1 VFKNLRTSTMLV
13 VLCGM
18 FIASVAA
25 TTYSLIAEKR
35 IAIEFARKELDGS
48 KYVAA
53 VRNVY
58 ATILDRPTFQAAEA
72 RPDSST
78 DEVLKKLATAQSEAD
93 GKFQTEELARSLSDS
108 LRVYLSRTGTGG
120 LDFAA
125 AADALADA
133 RQLILRVADDSNLT
147 LDPDL
152 DSYHLQEIVS
162 RKLPEFLSR
171 LGELQVISREPSSD
185 PAAGAPRAR
194 FQILGGLVKSIAD
207 DVEHNLAAAYR
218 GNPDGHLRRALE
230 APFSAVMH
238 DTSLYLGGLDRL
250 VLAKTGAANSVSE
263 AQYTDLVGGVMGAW
277 EAAQTRLD
285 ELLQKRI
292 AGLSRRMYVN
302 LALIGALAAL
312 SVVVAVLTYRHT
324 VLPLREL
331 EGVASEVRATKNYGL
346 RIDYASN
353 NEIGQLSA
361 AFNDMLSELAAA
373 RERERA
379 EQSELAR
386 VARLTSM
393 GAMTVAIAHEINQPL
408 AAVVANSSAAQ
419 RWLSNSPPNVD
430 EARGV
435 LKSIVSDG
443 HRASQVIGSVRG
455 MFQKE
460 DRPRSQLAAN
470 DVIREI
476 LVLVNGEVR
485 RQRVIIR
492 PELSRSL
499 PDVAGDRIQLQ
510 QVFMNLILNAV
521 ESMANVSERERLL
534 RVKSHVNGSDAVEI
548 TVQDSG
554 VGIKAEEAERI
565 FDAFYTT
572 KSEGMGMGLFIC
584 RSIVESHG
592 GRLWATPCTPYGST
606 FHVELPGGTQ

>member
-1 VFKNLRTSTMLV
+1 MLV
-13 VLCGM
+13 VLCAM

-25 TTYSLIAEKR
+25 TTYILIAEKQ

-48 KYVAA
+48 KYLAV

-58 ATILDRPTFQAAEA
+58 ATILSRQPFRATETSG
-72 RPDSST
+72 SST
-78 DEVLKKLATAQSEAD
+78 DEALNKLATAQAESA
-93 GKFQTEELARSLSDS
+93 GKFQTEGLARSLADS
-108 LRVYLSRTGTGG
+108 FRVDSSRTDAG
-120 LDFAA
+120 FAA
-125 AADALADA
+125 AADTLGNA
-133 RQLILRVADDSNLT
+133 RQLILRIADDSNLT

-152 DSYHLQEIVS
+152 DTYHLQDVVA
-162 RKLPEFLSR
+162 RKLPELLVR
-171 LGELQVISREPSSD
+171 LGELRVISYGISSD
-185 PAAGAPRAR
+185 AAAGEPRAR
-194 FQILGGLVKSIAD
+194 FQILSGLVKSIAD
-207 DVEHNLAAAYR
+207 DVEHNLATVYR
-218 GNPDGHLRRALE
+218 GNPDASLRRALE
-230 APFSAVMH
+230 GPFSAVMH
-238 DTSLYLGGLDRL
+238 DTSVYLGGLNRQAADKR
-250 VLAKTGAANSVSE
+250 VGANSVSE
-263 AQYTDLVGGVMGAW
+263 AQYSDLLGAIMRAW

-285 ELLQKRI
+285 NLLQKRI
-292 AGLSRRMYVN
+292 AGLTNRMYAN

-331 EGVASEVRATKNYGL
+331 EGVASEVRTTRNYGL

-419 RWLSNSPPNVD
+419 RWLSNSPPNVE

-443 HRASQVIGSVRG
+443 HRASQVIGSVRS

-460 DRPRSQLAAN
+460 DRPREQLAMN

-476 LVLVNGEVR
+476 LVLVSGEVR
-485 RQRVIIR
+485 KQRVLIR
-492 PELSRSL
+492 PDLSRAL

-521 ESMANVSERERLL
+521 ESMANLSERERLL
-534 RVKSHVNGSDAVEI
+534 RVRSQANGSDAVQI

-554 VGIKAEEAERI
+554 VGIKAEEVEQI

-572 KSEGMGMGLFIC
+572 KPEGMGMGLFIC

-592 GRLWATPCTPYGST
+592 GRLWATPCTPYGSA
-606 FHVELPGGTQ
+606 FHVELPGSKQ